1 MNSSNRRALTGA
13 SLVAIAL
20 ALWSPASAQTPSS
33 SSSEFIEKAS
43 VGNTFEIEES
53 KLAIQHATDARLK
66 RFAEK
71 MISDHEDAE
80 MKLGTAAGK
89 AGDRAEMMLDKPH
102 QAMLD
107 NLQTFTGTDF
117 DKVYMADQVAAH
129 DETVSLLSDYKQNGD
144 NKDLKA
150 WAEKALP
157 IVKEHREMIDAM

>member
-1 MNSSNRRALTGA
+1 MNFCLNRILAGSSLA
-13 SLVAIAL
+13 AILIA
-20 ALWSPASAQTPSS
+20 AVPAQAQTPSVATPD
-33 SSSEFIEKAS
+33 FVAKAS

-53 KLAIQHATDARLK
+53 KLAVQHATDARLK

-71 MISDHEDAE
+71 MIADHEDAE
-80 MKLGTAAGK
+80 KKLRTAAGK
-89 AGDRAEMMLDKPH
+89 AGDKTEMMLDKPH

-107 NLQTFTGTDF
+107 NLKTFTGTDF

-129 DETVSLLSDYKQNGD
+129 DETVNLLSDYKQNGD